1 VENELE
7 AITPAGRELVAMAER
22 FATEFAA
29 DAAAYD
35 RENRFPFEHL
45 DALKDS
51 GFMYAPVPVEAGGM
65 GVESVHDIMVA
76 TSRLARGDASLTLGV
91 NMHFM
96 VLLSLARQ
104 RRVFL
109 ARGDEAKAAG
119 VTGALAGFVKGRAA
133 IAAAVSEPDQDL
145 LRPNTTA
152 VRGEDGKW
160 RVNGRKIFSSM
171 APGATHFTTTVLYTD
186 TEGEE
191 RYAYVIIPRNSDGL
205 TVNNDWDAMGMRA
218 SGSAS
223 VLFEDVVIEGRGPGR
238 GSPAGIISAE
248 YVETI
253 LNSGPG
259 HTSAALGV
267 AEAGHQA
274 AIEGI
279 CKKKLK
285 NPDAVIRPFVQ
296 ERAAENSIDL
306 AAARAVFG
314 RALRMIDDYE
324 ERNPTDR
331 GHMRDLMP
339 VFAEVQRA
347 KAFVNAAAV
356 RILDR
361 ALAMSGGAGY
371 LSANPLS
378 RLYRDARAGAFM
390 HPLGIHV
397 GTEFLG
403 AHTLGLRPTRF

>member
-1 VENELE
+1 MENQLE
-7 AITPAGRELVAMAER
+7 PLTEAGREMVEMAER
-22 FATEFAA
+22 FASDFAA
-29 DAAAYD
+29 DAAIYD
-35 RENRFPFEHL
+35 RENRFPYEHL
-45 DALKDS
+45 DVLKAS
-51 GFMYAPVPVEAGGM
+51 GFMYAPAPVEAGGM

-91 NMHFM
+91 NMHMM
-96 VLLSLARQ
+96 VLLALARQ

-119 VTGALAGFVKGRAA
+119 VTGVLAGFVNGRAA

-145 LRPNTTA
+145 LRPGTTA
-152 VRGEDGKW
+152 VHEDGRW
-160 RVNGRKIFSSM
+160 LINGRKIFASM
-171 APGATHFTTTVLYTD
+171 APGATHFTTTMLYTD
-186 TEGEE
+186 DAGEE
-191 RYAYVIIPRNSDGL
+191 RNAYVIIPRDTPGV
-205 TVNNDWDAMGMRA
+205 TVNNDWDALGMRA
-218 SGSAS
+218 SGSCS
-223 VLFEDVVIEGRGPGR
+223 VVFENVALEGRGPGR

-248 YVETI
+248 YLETI

-267 AEAGHQA
+267 AEAGHQL
-274 AIEGI
+274 AIEGV

-285 NPDAVIRPFVQ
+285 NPEAVIRPFVQ

-324 ERNPTDR
+324 ERNPTER
-331 GHMRDLMP
+331 GHMRDVAP

-371 LSANPLS
+371 LSGNPLS

-397 GTEFLG
+397 GTEYLG
-403 AHTLGLRPTRF
+403 AHTLGLRPVRF

>member
-1 VENELE
+1 MENELE
-7 AITPAGRELVAMAER
+7 ALTPAGRELVEMAER
-22 FATEFAA
+22 FAREFAA

-35 RENRFPFEHL
+35 RENRFPYEHL

-51 GFMYAPVPVEAGGM
+51 GFMYAPAPVEAGGM

-91 NMHFM
+91 NMHLL

-109 ARGDEAKAAG
+109 ARGDEAKAAA
-119 VTGALAGFVKGRAA
+119 VTQTLAGIVQARAA
-133 IAAAVSEPDQDL
+133 IAAATSEPDQDQ

-152 VRGEDGKW
+152 VQKDGRW
-160 RVNGRKIFSSM
+160 VVNGRKIFASM
-171 APGATHFTTTVLYTD
+171 APAATHFTTTVRYTD
-186 TEGEE
+186 GDGEE
-191 RYAYVIIPRNSDGL
+191 RAAYVIIPRDTPGV

-218 SGSAS
+218 SGSCS
-223 VLFEDVVIEGRGPGR
+223 VAFEDVVVEGRGPGR
-238 GSPAGIISAE
+238 GWLASMLTAE
-248 YVETI
+248 YIETI
-253 LNSGPG
+253 LDSGPA

-267 AEAGHQA
+267 AEAGHHL
-274 AIEGI
+274 AIEGV

-285 NPDAVIRPFVQ
+285 NPGAVIRPFVQ

-324 ERNPTDR
+324 ERNATER
-331 GHMRDLMP
+331 GHMRDLAP

-371 LSANPLS
+371 LSGNPLS

-397 GTEFLG
+397 GTEYLG
-403 AHTLGLRPTRF
+403 AHTLGLRPTRL